1 MSPEQQK
8 QTTDWLI
15 AIGAIALPIITV
27 ILSVLTV
34 FQDKIR
40 AWIFKPKLSV
50 SIGGH
55 TKTPLRV
62 SETIT
67 TPQDKNLVTAYSF
80 YLLIHNN
87 GNQRAEE
94 VEVFASALY
103 LKQADDTYK
112 EVKTFPHR
120 NLHWTGTDEV
130 FVKAI
135 SPGMQRQC
143 QLIAIVNPAER
154 AKAFYWDNPAL
165 GIPADKTILGFQ
177 VLTKPFARTHLVGPG
192 TYRLVLHLASAN
204 TKPQQVTVEIS
215 HTGQWLDDEEKMAAI
230 GIGLK
235 II

>member
-87 GNQRAEE
+87 GKSKSLLRLFISNRQMT
-94 VEVFASALY
+94 LIKK
-103 LKQADDTYK
+103 LKLFRIEIFIGQEQMK
-112 EVKTFPHR
+112 CSLRRFRPECSG
-120 NLHWTGTDEV
+120 N
-130 FVKAI
+130 
-135 SPGMQRQC
+135 
-143 QLIAIVNPAER
+143 
-154 AKAFYWDNPAL
+154 
-165 GIPADKTILGFQ
+165 
-177 VLTKPFARTHLVGPG
+177 
-192 TYRLVLHLASAN
+192 AN
-204 TKPQQVTVEIS
+204 
-215 HTGQWLDDEEKMAAI
+215 
-230 GIGLK
+230 
-235 II
+235 